1 MIPSGP
7 TLAVA
12 PRLIIGIDWES
23 FEHHAAFINTEEY
36 NSFMADFSQVFDL
49 KVAAP
54 LTSITDP
61 NVLLPY
67 RIILC

>member
-1 MIPSGP
+1 MIPGGP

-12 PRLIIGIDWES
+12 PRLIGIDWES
-23 FEHHAAFINTEEY
+23 FEHHAAFINSEEY
-36 NSFMADFSQVFDL
+36 NSFIAGFSQVFDL

-61 NVLLPY
+61 NVLLPCMV
-67 RIILC
+67 RLC